1 MSAMRP
7 RSLSCPPTSATPP
20 TTPGLPPTSARIF
33 TRRTWLG
40 CVLLG
45 AQVVALAACGGD
57 DEDDAQQPRAAPE
70 APQASV
76 PKLAREPVTL
86 TLGAMLVEF
95 APVVGKAIE
104 QWNRGELPGASEGIQ
119 LQRITIRIS
128 PPREPLGTIE
138 HVQAKVRGF
147 LTEQESAGTPV
158 DLLMV
163 NRLFDFPWAFRS
175 GIIQPLDP
183 YLQQDRNEPL
193 AKFMPSAL
201 ELVRYQGRSM
211 ALPVAMNAGVTRYNP
226 KHFDDA
232 GLPVPDN
239 GWTREEFIAAA
250 QQLTED
256 TDNDGKVDSWGFR
269 PDSFF
274 VNWLPFVMQETD
286 RDVIDLNTGEVRLTD
301 PAALRGLQFWDE
313 LGRVHGLL
321 PHGSE
326 VAADHFDVSFWIR
339 HPGIFFW
346 YFISPGSMTLGKQAP
361 LPSGP
366 RDLTPLTLG
375 AALAIPASARDA
387 GQSYEAL
394 APLALYIGEHLMLPP
409 VISGQKYIEKPA
421 SGYIELMLP
430 EYDRQLALHL
440 LDTARPSPLAS
451 SSVMTIQLFEKLT
464 LPLARGEMGLMQAAQ
479 QAQNWLESYLN
490 E

>member
-1 MSAMRP
+1 MSATRP
-7 RSLSCPPTSATPP
+7 RSLSCPPTTATLP
-20 TTPGLPPTSARIF
+20 TTPGLPPTSARKF

-57 DEDDAQQPRAAPE
+57 DEDEAEQPRAAPE
-70 APQASV
+70 APQASA

-104 QWNRGELPGASEGIQ
+104 QWSRGELPGASEGIQ

-128 PPREPLGTIE
+128 PHGSRWAQLSTCKPKCG
-138 HVQAKVRGF
+138 GF

-193 AKFMPSAL
+193 ARFMSSAL
-201 ELVRYQGRSM
+201 ELVRYQGRLM

-232 GLPVPDN
+232 GLSVPDN
-239 GWTREEFIAAA
+239 GWTREQFIAAA
-250 QQLTED
+250 QRLTED

-269 PDSFF
+269 PD
-274 VNWLPFVMQETD
+274 
-286 RDVIDLNTGEVRLTD
+286 DVFG
-301 PAALRGLQFWDE
+301 
-313 LGRVHGLL
+313 
-321 PHGSE
+321 
-326 VAADHFDVSFWIR
+326 
-339 HPGIFFW
+339 
-346 YFISPGSMTLGKQAP
+346 
-361 LPSGP
+361 
-366 RDLTPLTLG
+366 
-375 AALAIPASARDA
+375 
-387 GQSYEAL
+387 
-394 APLALYIGEHLMLPP
+394 
-409 VISGQKYIEKPA
+409 
-421 SGYIELMLP
+421 
-430 EYDRQLALHL
+430 
-440 LDTARPSPLAS
+440 
-451 SSVMTIQLFEKLT
+451 
-464 LPLARGEMGLMQAAQ
+464 
-479 QAQNWLESYLN
+479 
-490 E
+490 

>member
-232 GLPVPDN
+232 GLSVPDN

-256 TDNDGKVDSWGFR
+256 TDNDGKVDAWGFR
-269 PDSFF
+269 PQRSF
-274 VNWLPFVMQETD
+274 VNWLPFALQEMD
-286 RDVIDLNTGEVRLTD
+286 RDVIDLDTGAVRLTG
-301 PAALRGLQFWDE
+301 PAALRGLQFWEE
-313 LGRVHGLL
+313 LGRVHGIL
-321 PHGSE
+321 PHGTE
-326 VAADHFDVSFWIR
+326 VTADHFSVSFWIR
-339 HPGIFFW
+339 HPGVFFY
-346 YFISPGSMTLGKQAP
+346 YFLSPGSVNLGKQAP

-375 AALAIPASARDA
+375 AALAIPANARDA
-387 GQSYEAL
+387 AQSYEAL
-394 APLALYIGEHLMLPP
+394 APLALYIGEHLLLPP

>member
-1 MSAMRP
+1 MTATRP
-7 RSLSCPPTSATPP
+7 RTSSCPPATATPP
-20 TTPGLPPTSARIF
+20 ATAGPPTTAGKV

-40 CVLLG
+40 YALIG

-57 DEDDAQQPRAAPE
+57 DEDDAQQPRAALE

-128 PPREPLGTIE
+128 PPREPLAHNSSTCKPKCG
-138 HVQAKVRGF
+138 RF

-211 ALPVAMNAGVTRYNP
+211 ALPVAMNVGV
-226 KHFDDA
+226 
-232 GLPVPDN
+232 
-239 GWTREEFIAAA
+239 
-250 QQLTED
+250 
-256 TDNDGKVDSWGFR
+256 
-269 PDSFF
+269 
-274 VNWLPFVMQETD
+274 
-286 RDVIDLNTGEVRLTD
+286 
-301 PAALRGLQFWDE
+301 
-313 LGRVHGLL
+313 
-321 PHGSE
+321 
-326 VAADHFDVSFWIR
+326 
-339 HPGIFFW
+339 
-346 YFISPGSMTLGKQAP
+346 
-361 LPSGP
+361 
-366 RDLTPLTLG
+366 
-375 AALAIPASARDA
+375 
-387 GQSYEAL
+387 
-394 APLALYIGEHLMLPP
+394 
-409 VISGQKYIEKPA
+409 
-421 SGYIELMLP
+421 
-430 EYDRQLALHL
+430 
-440 LDTARPSPLAS
+440 
-451 SSVMTIQLFEKLT
+451 
-464 LPLARGEMGLMQAAQ
+464 
-479 QAQNWLESYLN
+479 
-490 E
+490 

>member
-1 MSAMRP
+1 
-7 RSLSCPPTSATPP
+7 
-20 TTPGLPPTSARIF
+20 
-33 TRRTWLG
+33 
-40 CVLLG
+40 
-45 AQVVALAACGGD
+45 
-57 DEDDAQQPRAAPE
+57 
-70 APQASV
+70 
-76 PKLAREPVTL
+76 
-86 TLGAMLVEF
+86 
-95 APVVGKAIE
+95 
-104 QWNRGELPGASEGIQ
+104 
-119 LQRITIRIS
+119 
-128 PPREPLGTIE
+128 
-138 HVQAKVRGF
+138 
-147 LTEQESAGTPV
+147 
-158 DLLMV
+158 MV

-232 GLPVPDN
+232 GLSVPDN

-269 PDSFF
+269 PDDVF

-301 PAALRGLQFWDE
+301 PAVLRGLQFWDD
-313 LGRVHGLL
+313 LGRVHGIM
-321 PHGSE
+321 PHGTD
-326 VAADHFDVSFWIR
+326 VTADHFDVKFWIR

-346 YFISPGSMTLGKQAP
+346 YFISPGSMTSGKQAL

-366 RDLTPLTLG
+366 RDITPLSLG

-387 GQSYEAL
+387 ALSYEAL
-394 APLALYIGEHLMLPP
+394 APLALYIGEHLLLPP

-479 QAQNWLESYLN
+479 EAQNWLEFYLN
-490 E
+490 Q